1 MRINVNLAVFLSGT
15 GTNFTA
21 IAEAANEGRIPVII
35 TLVAG
40 NKPDAPGLQK
50 ARYMNIPTALFMRP
64 DFPDGKS
71 FADYML
77 SVLRKYDVDLIA
89 LAGYMRKIPP
99 RVIRAY
105 RNRIVNIHPALL
117 PRFGGKGMYGMTVH
131 RAVIEAGVTET
142 GVTVHYV
149 DEEYDRGEII
159 EQRLVPVQP
168 DDTPETLAARV
179 LKVEH
184 ELYPEVLGKL
194 AENFK

>member
-1 MRINVNLAVFLSGT
+1 MNLAVFLSGT

-50 ARYMNIPTALFMRP
+50 ARDMNIPTALFVRP

-71 FADYML
+71 FANYML
-77 SVLRKYDVDLIA
+77 SVLRKYDVDFIA

-117 PRFGGKGMYGMTVH
+117 PRFGGKGMYGITVH
-131 RAVIEAGVTET
+131 LAVIEAGVTET

-159 EQRLVPVQP
+159 EQRRVPVLP

-184 ELYPEVLGKL
+184 ELYPEVIGKL

>member
-1 MRINVNLAVFLSGT
+1 VRINVNLAVFLSGT

-21 IAEAANEGRIPVII
+21 IAEAANEGGIPVII

-40 NKPDAPGLQK
+40 NKPDAAGLQK

-194 AENFK
+194 AENLK